1 MSRRLFLERIAT
13 LCGLGAAAPV
23 LRAAPT
29 PQPTRPPVELQRS
42 PVAGFQYHLGEAV
55 WAELAVGAAL
65 TLVREP
71 ENRYDKRAVRVDWQ
85 GHKLGYVPRVDN
97 TAVSHLLDRGQS
109 LRTEVVGLRE
119 SPDPW
124 ERVAFAVY
132 LLDDA
137 TRMHAATL

>member
-71 ENRYDKRAVRVDWQ
+71 ENR
-85 GHKLGYVPRVDN
+85 
-97 TAVSHLLDRGQS
+97 
-109 LRTEVVGLRE
+109 
-119 SPDPW
+119 
-124 ERVAFAVY
+124 
-132 LLDDA
+132 
-137 TRMHAATL
+137 